1 MITGYPILDRLTG
14 GFGQGN
20 LITLVGDPLAG
31 RSMLALNMVRN
42 QMDLEIAPKIAFMT
56 AEQSAEAAQQTL
68 LQLAVDKGEAER
80 MKAEN
85 VFVDIVKCCP
95 DFDALRQKI
104 VQLVREQKVEA
115 VVIDS
120 FHFLPFI
127 EDYAYDKQPNISRR
141 LKFLARE
148 LGITIIVTSRTNYQP
163 SNRDGLY
170 GHRPQLSDLEYVGD
184 LNYFS
189 DVVLGMTRPEMHGM
203 DIDAEGNS
211 LEGIIQVEILKSRK
225 TIRELISYKIAS
237 DKGLIEE
244 KELLDKRNWLW

>member
-14 GFGQGN
+14 GFGKGD
-20 LITLVGDPLAG
+20 LITLVGGPFVG
-31 RSMLALNMVRN
+31 RSMFALNIVRN

-68 LQLAVDKGEAER
+68 LQLAADEGEAER

-95 DFDALRQKI
+95 DFDAFRQKI

-115 VVIDS
+115 AIIDS

-170 GHRPQLSDLEYVGD
+170 GHRPQLSDLEYMGD
-184 LNYFS
+184 LNYFG
-189 DVVLGMTRPEMHGM
+189 DVVLGMTRLEMHGVYQDM
-203 DIDAEGNS
+203 HGQDMKGV
-211 LEGIIQVEILKSRK
+211 IQMEILKSRK
-225 TIRELISYKIAS
+225 TIKQLIAYKIAS
-237 DKGLIEE
+237 EKGRIEE
-244 KELLDKRNWLW
+244 TELLDCHDWLW

>member
-14 GFGQGN
+14 GFGQGD
-20 LITLVGDPLAG
+20 LITLVGGPLVG
-31 RSMLALNMVRN
+31 RSMFALNMVRN
-42 QMDLEIAPKIAFMT
+42 QMDLEVAPKIAFMT
-56 AEQSAEAAQQTL
+56 AEQSAEAAQQML
-68 LQLAVDKGEAER
+68 LQLAVDECEAER
-80 MKAEN
+80 MKAET

-95 DFDALRQKI
+95 DFEALRQKI
-104 VQLVREQKVEA
+104 AQLVREQKIEA
-115 VVIDS
+115 VIIDS

-163 SNRDGLY
+163 TERSGLA
-170 GHRPQLSDLEYVGD
+170 GKRPQLGDLEYMGD

-189 DVVLGMTRPEMHGM
+189 DVVLGMTRPEMYGM
-203 DIDAEGNS
+203 DCDAEGND
-211 LEGIIQVEILKSRK
+211 LQGIIQVEMLKSRK
-225 TIRELISYKIAS
+225 TIRELVSYHIDP

-244 KELLDKRNWLW
+244 KEQLDKRNWLW

>member
-1 MITGYPILDRLTG
+1 MITGYPILDKLTG
-14 GFGQGN
+14 GFCKGD
-20 LITLVGDPLAG
+20 LITLVGGPLVG
-31 RSMLALNMVRN
+31 RSMFTLNIVRN
-42 QMDLEIAPKIAFMT
+42 QMELEAAPKVAFMT
-56 AEQSAEAAQQTL
+56 AEQSAEVAQQTL
-68 LQLAVDKGEAER
+68 LQMAVNEGEAER
-80 MKAEN
+80 MKTGN

-95 DFDALRQKI
+95 DFDTLRQKI

-115 VVIDS
+115 FIIDS

-163 SNRDGLY
+163 TERSGLA
-170 GHRPQLSDLEYVGD
+170 GKRPQLGDLEYMGD

-189 DVVLGMTRPEMHGM
+189 DVVLGMIRPEMHGM
-203 DIDAEGNS
+203 DVDAEGNS
-211 LEGIIQVEILKSRK
+211 LQGIIQVEMLKSRK
-225 TIRELISYKIAS
+225 TIRELISYHIDP

-244 KELLDKRNWLW
+244 KEQLDKRNWLW